1 MQTLETNKRR
11 NKHWITNVYATNVVR
26 VRSMSDKTDEKA
38 EKEECDEE
46 EPEDEVDW
54 DIWTDPLEELSEIE
68 DAFEVDSENKL
79 HGKTILDVG
88 TDCVKP
94 LYVALKYEPDKI
106 IGIDEDLSYSFA
118 SDLEQ
123 KSKLF
128 TKTEI
133 HLYNCSLFDDE
144 NIRKIMRKEK
154 EEKFDFVLT
163 SKTLH
168 HLRTGKCIASKR
180 GLEHKCREDEKCCI
194 YKFEEQEIF
203 ERLLR
208 YGKRVIIYEAFYP
221 HEKDD
226 DKVRG
231 RGGYFTT
238 REWEQIFRYLLGN
251 HRVEFIK
258 PVRCHLDKKELKNVI
273 AKLRQVDCI
282 CFYVETK

>member
-1 MQTLETNKRR
+1 
-11 NKHWITNVYATNVVR
+11 
-26 VRSMSDKTDEKA
+26 MSDKTDRKA

-46 EPEDEVDW
+46 EPEYEAEW
-54 DIWTDPLEELSEIE
+54 NIWTNPLEELSEIE
-68 DAFEVDSENKL
+68 DAFEADSENKL

-94 LYVALKYEPDKI
+94 LYIALKFEPDKI
-106 IGIDEDLSYSFA
+106 TGINEDFTLYPFS

-123 KSKLF
+123 KSKLL

-144 NIRKIMRKEK
+144 NLKKILGK
-154 EEKFDFVLT
+154 EKFDFVLV

-168 HLRTGKCIASKR
+168 HLRTGECIAKKR
-180 GLEHKCREDEKCCI
+180 DPKHEHREDETEKCCI
-194 YKFEEQEIF
+194 YKFEERQVF
-203 ERLLR
+203 ERLFR
-208 YGKRVIIYEAFYP
+208 YGKRVIVCEAFYP

-231 RGGYFTT
+231 RGGYFTA
-238 REWEQIFRYLLGN
+238 REWKQIFHYLLGN
-251 HRVEFIK
+251 HEVEFIK
-258 PVRCHLDKKELKNVI
+258 PVRCHLDKKELKKI
-273 AKLRQVDCI
+273 TAKLRQVDRI